1 LFCVSGRRNE
11 RGNKSSEHGGANSVN
26 ADQGLDMSVERKLK
40 EEEAYGEEKQNGT
53 NHESPHESDNEG
65 SNCESTACS
74 ADDEAT
80 GKWRADVRLVVT
92 QIDQLC

>member
-1 LFCVSGRRNE
+1 MTFCESGRRNE
-11 RGNKSSEHGGANSVN
+11 LGNESLEGGGTEDVN
-26 ADQGLDMSVERKLK
+26 QNQGLDMSIERKLK
-40 EEEAYGEEKQNGT
+40 EEKAFGEEKQNGT

-80 GKWRADVRLVVT
+80 GKWRTDARLVV
-92 QIDQLC
+92 I